1 MKLRIG
7 EYLVERGIIVS
18 EELELALHR
27 QLIFGG
33 RIGTNLINL
42 GLITE
47 DVLISLL
54 QVFNNVK
61 GINLRRV
68 GDLKRSTIASIDRKA
83 AIKFKCIPFEIS
95 GSNIKL
101 ASTDILKPEGKREL
115 EHLTGKNVFPYIFPE
130 IQWIDLMKKYYDY
143 DPAEQEDISRREIES
158 REESGD
164 GVVPIQ
170 KETEFEKDELEQLL
184 EEYTSEVNQKSGEAF
199 GDLEEIEGYIQKD
212 TALFRR
218 EENVSSLLDEE
229 DSLDALISDEDFFSE
244 YRERTSWKRPRVVDS
259 SGGNVDSI
267 SLAEA
272 TLMLARA
279 RNREQVAIALLTKA
293 CNYADDAAL
302 FFVKPDSV
310 NGWIGM
316 GKNASRE
323 TVSNYKHSLLTN
335 SFFLDM
341 ITTGRSFQGPV
352 AISNNNRAVF
362 RALGIPWPVQIC
374 LIPIHVKSRIVALL
388 LLASTTDD
396 ISTQA
401 FVNMSILAK
410 KASITLEILIMKMK
424 GKKDSEA

>member
-68 GDLKRSTIASIDRKA
+68 GELKRSTISSIDREA
-83 AIKFKCIPFEIS
+83 AIKFRCIPFEIS

-101 ASTDILKPEGKREL
+101 ASIDILKPEEKREI
-115 EHLTGKNVFPYIFPE
+115 EHLTGKNVIPYIFPE
-130 IQWIDLMKKYYDY
+130 IQWIDLMKKYYDH
-143 DPAEQEDISRREIES
+143 DPVEHEDISRQEIE
-158 REESGD
+158 RWEESGGD
-164 GVVPIQ
+164 VVPIQ

-184 EEYTSEVNQKSGEAF
+184 EEYTSEVNQKSNEAF
-199 GDLEEIEGYIQKD
+199 GNIEKIEGFIKKD
-212 TALFRR
+212 SALFQR
-218 EENVSSLLDEE
+218 EENASSLLDED

-244 YRERTSWKRPRVVDS
+244 YRERTSWKRPKFVDS
-259 SGGNVDSI
+259 SGGDIDSI

-302 FFVKPDSV
+302 FFVKPDSIR
-310 NGWIGM
+310 GWIGM
-316 GKNASRE
+316 GKRAVRE
-323 TVSNYKHSLLTN
+323 TVSDFKCSLLTD

-341 ITTGRSFQGPV
+341 ITAGKSFQGPV

-374 LIPIHVKSRIVALL
+374 LIPVHVKSRIVALL
-388 LLASTTDD
+388 LLANTTDD
-396 ISTQA
+396 ISAQT
-401 FVNMSILAK
+401 FVNMSLLAK

-424 GKKDSEA
+424 DKKDSEV